1 MSAAEEVLEPKRV
14 SVSPAAPILNRILDY
29 VSSVRFGII
38 LLCVLVVL
46 SMVGMLVMQQE
57 VDKFDVYY
65 ASMTPAEKLVFG
77 KLGIFDIYHSWY
89 YNFLLLVLS
98 LNIVL
103 ASIDR
108 FPSAWSYIVKPKL
121 HATRGWLLNRKNHFE
136 MRSDAGSESSIAEAV
151 SRVFAK
157 QGFKA
162 VVSEWKGATY
172 VFGQRGKWNR
182 IGAYIVHAA
191 LLVLFMGYFV
201 ALQTGFNADVRM
213 IPGQQTNQI
222 QMIQFDLDK
231 RERYNVTV
239 PFTLDCTDIQQTL
252 INPEGGID
260 VSNTL
265 DWRTELKIDDPQY
278 GTKTYEVSLNKPLD
292 YRGYRFFQAQTVPVG
307 SARKITLGLTPQ
319 NGGQPVS
326 VEIPRGGSVDLADGT
341 KVAFQEFLPDFF
353 INEKGEAD
361 TRSGDYRMP
370 AAVLGVTP
378 PGGTETR
385 VFAFGGK
392 VADNI
397 PVGAPKLGYKWRLT
411 DFERSPFAHILSIK
425 YDPYSA
431 SFIAWYVGGFG
442 LVLALIFVFFIA
454 HKRVWARIERT
465 PDGEYD
471 IVIAGETNRSQT
483 AFEDKFKTI
492 INSLRGSEA

>member
-1 MSAAEEVLEPKRV
+1 MSTAEEVINPEQV
-14 SVSPAAPILNRILDY
+14 SAAPSIPILNRFLDY
-29 VSSVRFGII
+29 ISSVRFGII
-38 LLCVLVVL
+38 LLCILVVL
-46 SMVGMLVMQQE
+46 SMIGMLIMQQE
-57 VDKFDVYY
+57 VEKFDVYY
-65 ASMTPAEKLVFG
+65 ASLMPAEKVVMG

-89 YNFLLLVLS
+89 YNFLLLILS

-108 FPSAWSYIVKPKL
+108 FPSAWSYIVNPKL
-121 HATRGWLLNRKNHFE
+121 HGTRGWLLNRKNHFA
-136 MRSDAGSESSIAEAV
+136 MKADAGNETSIAEAV
-151 SRVFAK
+151 SGVFAR
-157 QGFKA
+157 QGFRTI
-162 VVSEWKGATY
+162 VSEWNGATF

-213 IPGQQTNQI
+213 IPGQKTNQI
-222 QMIQFDLDK
+222 QMIRFDLDQ
-231 RERYNVTV
+231 RQRYNVTV
-239 PFTLDCTDIQQTL
+239 PFTLDCTDIQQKL

-260 VSNTL
+260 VTNTL
-265 DWRTELKIDDPQY
+265 DWRTEVKIDDPQY
-278 GTKTYEVSLNKPLD
+278 GAHTYEISLNKPLD

-307 SARKITLGLTPQ
+307 SARTITLGLTPQ
-319 NGGQPVS
+319 NGGQPIS
-326 VEIPRGGSVDLADGT
+326 LEIPRGGSADLADGT
-341 KVAFQEFLPDFF
+341 KVEFQEFLPDFF

-361 TRSGDYRMP
+361 TRTGDYRMP
-370 AAVLGVTP
+370 AAVLSVTP
-378 PGGTETR
+378 LGGTRTR

-392 VADNI
+392 VAENI

-465 PDGEYD
+465 AAGEFD

-483 AFEDKFKTI
+483 AFEDKFNTI
-492 INSLRGSEA
+492 VNTLKGSEA